1 VAKKEKKMEL
11 LQEFSNLIM
20 GVGATL
26 WDLAVLLLAFA
37 LDMGKALHEH
47 PFIEGLTVGLG
58 SAWALDNRDKN
69 IVTKVLS
76 TPLKLVLDALNY
88 VGGQLT
94 RLSKGALSMAKKP
107 FTWLSGGGKWLYE
120 SVKGGLASLKAKFS
134 RTKD

>member
-1 VAKKEKKMEL
+1 MEL
-11 LQEFSNLIM
+11 LQEFSSLIM

-26 WDLAVLLLAFA
+26 WDLTALLSVFA
-37 LDMGKALHEH
+37 LDMAKALHAN
-47 PFIEGLTVGLG
+47 PFLEGLTIGLG

-76 TPLKLVLDALNY
+76 TPLKLVLDSLNY

-94 RLSKGALSMAKKP
+94 RGSKGALSMAKKP
-107 FTWLSGGGKWLYE
+107 FVWLSGRGKWLYE